1 MTTRTLL
8 YLSFSALLLIAYSSF
23 LTLLSGC
30 KPNLSNDTPTFAI
43 KDTSQVDQVQI
54 TEANGNSIVI
64 QRRTTPNIWKLNSG
78 DFDAREDAIELI
90 LETIFRIKIK
100 QEVDESSRDNIINQI
115 AASNKKVDF
124 YRNNSSLPFKTY
136 YVGNSTPDK
145 LGTFMVVS
153 ENIDGE
159 MIKSSP
165 YIVYKPGMY
174 GHLESRFF
182 SDSNEWRSTAV
193 FKYGRGTISRI
204 HLQFFEEPQKSHVV
218 EVDQKGGLKLF
229 ENTGEEVSEFNT
241 KSVQRYV
248 TLMMRLNYE
257 GMNKELSMHEAD
269 SVMRSTPLY
278 SISVTDITG
287 SVKNVLVH
295 RKNAPPGL
303 TDYKGDP
310 ILWDKDRYWGHVKG
324 RTELMKLQFF
334 SWGPVFKPISFFQ

>member
-1 MTTRTLL
+1 MTARKLL
-8 YLSFSALLLIAYSSF
+8 YYSISAIVLIACYF
-23 LTLLSGC
+23 LLTLLGGC
-30 KPNLSNDTPTFAI
+30 RPKVNNSRPDFAI

-64 QRRTTPNIWKLNSG
+64 QRRTTPDVWKLNSG

-100 QEVDESSRDNIINQI
+100 QEVDENSRDNVINQI
-115 AASNKKVDF
+115 ATSNKKVNF
-124 YRNNSSLPFKTY
+124 YRNNASLPFKTY

-159 MIKSSP
+159 MIKSNP

-229 ENTGEEVSEFNT
+229 ANTGEAVSTFNI

-269 SVMRSTPLY
+269 SVMRSKPLY
-278 SISVTDITG
+278 SISVTDING
-287 SVKNVLVH
+287 SVKKVLVH
-295 RKNAPPGL
+295 RKKAPPGL

-310 ILWDKDRYWGHVKG
+310 ILWDKDRYWGHVEG
-324 RTELMKLQFF
+324 RTVLMKLQFF

>member
-1 MTTRTLL
+1 MTPRTLL
-8 YLSFSALLLIAYSSF
+8 YFSFSTLLLSTYF
-23 LTLLSGC
+23 LVLILLGGC
-30 KPNLSNDTPTFAI
+30 KPGLINDKPTFAI
-43 KDTSQVDQVQI
+43 KDTSQVDQIQI

-64 QRRTTPNIWKLNSG
+64 QRRTTPSTWKLNSG
-78 DFDAREDAIELI
+78 DFDAREDAVDLI
-90 LETIFRIKIK
+90 LETIYRIKIK

-124 YRNNSSLPFKTY
+124 FKQNAETPFKTY

-145 LGTFMVVS
+145 LGTFMVMS

-159 MIKSSP
+159 MVKSNP
-165 YIVYKPGMY
+165 FIVYKPGMY

-182 SDSNEWRSTAV
+182 SEINEWRSTAV
-193 FKYGRGTISRI
+193 FKYGRGAISRI

-218 EVDQKGGLKLF
+218 EVDQNGGLRLF
-229 ENTGEEVSEFNT
+229 ENTGKEVSEFNT

-269 SVMRSTPLY
+269 SVMRADPLY
-278 SISVTDITG
+278 ALTVTDNKG
-287 SVKNVLVH
+287 SQKKVIIH
-295 RKNAPPGL
+295 RKFAPPGL

-310 ILWDKDRYWGHVKG
+310 ILWDKDRYWGHIEG
-324 RTELMKLQFF
+324 NSELMKLQFF
-334 SWGPVFKPISFFQ
+334 SWGPVFKPISFFH